1 MLWNIIEAVNVVLEF
16 IIVYLFHTKLFKKK
30 YETKSY
36 YLAAYSIGAV
46 VLYVGGLLTSNS
58 SILITVT
65 FILLF
70 LISFFLYEGTNSKKI
85 FCSSMFIVFIITSEM
100 LFISMMTALKLGT
113 PADIIEQGANRI
125 IGMLGTKIIYFWMI
139 YIVCNLINKKTDS
152 IPVKHWIMIILMP
165 CLSAVILCVLFQS
178 MTSAGSIGNIIYV
191 ISVSGLLYIN
201 IAVFD
206 FFETYQ
212 KKLRLSVLEQVIEIE
227 NTNYKLLEKS
237 YSDMKAL
244 KHDIR
249 NQIDVIKRLIEQD
262 DKKSAETVLKNVC
275 EKLNSAGAV
284 CYTGEPI
291 IDSILNIKL
300 KTASEMGIKVVKCIK
315 VTEFC
320 LDRIEL
326 CRALGNALDDAVEG
340 CQRSESDEQHIFISI
355 QQIED
360 KIAIEISNSSN
371 EVDLNNLQTSKRNKS
386 AHGIGMDSI
395 RSSVEILN
403 GFMDYDY
410 KNGVFFLKMVL
421 DNKTTACAVSAT

>member
-16 IIVYLFHTKLFKKK
+16 VIVYLFHTKLFKQK
-30 YETKSY
+30 YETKSC

-178 MTSAGSIGNIIYV
+178 MTSSGSIGNIIYV

-227 NTNYKLLEKS
+227 NKNYELLEKS
-237 YSDMKAL
+237 YSDMRTL
-244 KHDIR
+244 KHDIE
-249 NQIDVIKRLIEQD
+249 NQIEVVKSLIEQD
-262 DKKSAETVLKNVC
+262 NKNSAEMVLKNVC
-275 EKLNSAGAV
+275 KKLNSAGVV
-284 CYTGEPI
+284 CYTGESI
-291 IDSILNIKL
+291 IDSILNIKV
-300 KTASEMGIKVVKCIK
+300 KTASEMGINVVRCIN
-315 VTEFC
+315 VREFC
-320 LDRIEL
+320 LDKIEL
-326 CRALGNALDDAVEG
+326 CRVLGNALDNAVEG
-340 CQRSESDEQHIFISI
+340 CQRSGNNDPHIFIEI

-360 KIAIEISNSSN
+360 KIAIEISNSSDK
-371 EVDLNNLQTSKRNKS
+371 VDLNNLQTSKHNKS
-386 AHGIGMDSI
+386 VHGIGMDSI
-395 RSSVEILN
+395 RASVRILG
-403 GFMDYDY
+403 GFMNYDY

-421 DNKTTACAVSAT
+421 NNKVTVQAVSAT